1 MPYAIPTDHERR
13 ALFAWLKQSSSL
25 TAWRRLYSYH
35 QVFVDA
41 VTKAYED
48 EQKSLSLPETIPTE
62 WYSGVLQSHDAFATA
77 LQRLAGADR
86 SCFTYLGAA
95 GHFSQ
100 GVLNVQWWQ
109 DMYRGSMSG
118 RNGFGPETSP
128 SWPAIEKAMHH
139 CLAALS
145 DIGVVLQARTI
156 DDPAPV
162 EDLRDYLAQ
171 QESSLLKRLHAQPTL
186 PPVPTTVP
194 EVLVPTGKV
203 IPCYGIWEP
212 VRIGRT
218 SGRGTTPQGV
228 PYELGPSRIVDGRP
242 LDGCMNYLHG
252 DFAAPTIA
260 FEGDLPRHDGRP
272 TTWRLVWRDD
282 RYGEKPIPDE
292 EANYVFVQPVP
303 GEVLFVYGGVPKPL

>member
-1 MPYAIPTDHERR
+1 M
-13 ALFAWLKQSSSL
+13 
-25 TAWRRLYSYH
+25 
-35 QVFVDA
+35 
-41 VTKAYED
+41 
-48 EQKSLSLPETIPTE
+48 
-62 WYSGVLQSHDAFATA
+62 YSGTF
-77 LQRLAGADR
+77 
-86 SCFTYLGAA
+86 
-95 GHFSQ
+95 
-100 GVLNVQWWQ
+100 
-109 DMYRGSMSG
+109 SG
-118 RNGFGPETSP
+118 RNGFEPENSQG
-128 SWPAIEKAMHH
+128 WPDIDKAMHR

-145 DIGVVLQARTI
+145 DIGVVLQKRMI

-162 EDLRDYLAQ
+162 TDVRRYLSVVDPRLTQ
-171 QESSLLKRLHAQPTL
+171 KSLFRHLHGQSTL

-218 SGRGTTPQGV
+218 SGMGTTPKGV
-228 PYELGPSRIVDGRP
+228 AYELGPSRIVDGRT

-282 RYGEKPIPDE
+282 RYGEKPIPEE